1 VAKTKNCEHVYKVY
15 LENTKIICIF
25 AAENIRQN
33 STLPLMTRKVN
44 IENHTWEIQLLKSRE
59 IMFSYLIEVIEGKES
74 LWGWCSDPDDY
85 KYNIRVYDD
94 DVLPDGVSATKVV
107 NKIIS
112 SAISL
117 INQSGYDFFYFC
129 ASTNRKG
136 IFYKNIIDK
145 FLKRIKGNWTY
156 QIIDIDW
163 FYFSKVNE

>member
-1 VAKTKNCEHVYKVY
+1 M
-15 LENTKIICIF
+15 ENTKIICIF

-33 STLPLMTRKVN
+33 STLTLMTRKVN
-44 IENHTWEIQLLKSRE
+44 IENHTWEIRLLKNRE
-59 IMFSYLIEVIEGKES
+59 ILFSYLIEVIEGKES

-85 KYNIRVYDD
+85 KYNIRVFDD
-94 DVLPDGVSATKVV
+94 DILPDGVSAIKVV
-107 NKIIS
+107 NKIFS

-117 INQSGYDFFYFC
+117 INQSSYDFFYFC

-145 FLKRIKGNWTY
+145 FLKRLKGKWTY